1 MSRPPPSDRSGSPG
15 SVAGVPPLGGDG
27 PPSAGSSDALVRE
40 HALLKTLVRT
50 LPDLVWLKDPDG
62 VYLACNPRFERFF
75 GAREADIIGRTD
87 YDFVHWSLADF
98 FRRNDLAAIHAGRA
112 VSNEEELV
120 FADDGHRE
128 WVETLKT
135 PMLDATGQLLGVLG
149 VARNISDTKRTAASL
164 RRSNRALQTLGQ
176 CSQVLARASEESSLL
191 HQVCRVLVEFGAYR
205 SAWVGYREFNEQS
218 SVSLVAGFGVAMDY
232 VRGLQLSW
240 ADTDAG
246 RGPTGRAIRTGS
258 PVQCRHILSDPEFER
273 WREPALKAGYQSSC
287 ALPLIGLDGECF
299 GALNV
304 YSPDEDAFDAT
315 EVQLLSDLASD
326 LSFGIRGLRDRAGRE
341 EATRSQLEA
350 ERQLG
355 HLLEASPTI
364 FYALTLAQD
373 GRSEPIIVS
382 DNMTRILGYSADE
395 VLAPGWWRNGIHP
408 DDRQATLEGIRE
420 VLQRGQVALE
430 YRFACRDGR
439 YIWLRDE
446 LRVGRPAADGHLELV
461 GSWTEVSDRK
471 WVELALATQRQVLEM
486 VASGAALSATL
497 ERLVAG
503 VEAQLPG
510 VRASVQLLDEDG
522 RHLRTGA
529 APSLPDDYNRI
540 IDGVAI
546 GEAVGSC
553 GTAAFRGDK
562 VIVGD
567 IATDP
572 LWADYRDLAARFNL
586 KACWST
592 PILSRSGQVLGTF
605 ALYPDEASLPQATH
619 LEQVELATDVAA
631 IAIIRHR
638 EESAMRASEARFRQ
652 LFEVAPMP
660 LVLINAAGGVVDL
673 NRSFVQTFGYT
684 LDDLPDL
691 DAWWRKAFPALEA
704 RAQAQDVWRAAVMLG
719 QGGGRTNDPVE
730 LRITCRDGQLRTL
743 MVAGANVGD
752 GFLWTFFDITDMRE
766 LDAQLQRY
774 RHHLEDLVAERT
786 TQLAEA
792 TQRAEAASQAKSAF
806 LANMSHEIRTP
817 MNAILGLARLL
828 ERSGVDPV
836 QQDRLTKIRS
846 AGSHLLSII
855 NDILDISK
863 IEAGKL
869 SLEAMDFSPVAL
881 FNQAQSLIHDRLS
894 AKALAFRVD
903 AEGLPP
909 VLRGD
914 VTRLR
919 QALLNYLGNA
929 VKFTE
934 HGSVAL
940 RARVLEDEGTALLVR
955 FEVIDT
961 GIGIAP
967 EQLPRLFQSFEQ
979 ADASTTRKYGGTG
992 LGLALTRHLASLM
1005 GGDAG
1010 VESELGQGSTFWFT
1024 AKLQQRPGVVLP
1036 VPAEEP
1042 AVETAAA
1049 VARRVAGRRLLL
1061 VEDNPLNQEVAMDM
1075 LGDLGLSIDR
1085 AENGQDAVAL
1095 AMQYDYDLILMDMQM
1110 PLMDGLEA
1118 TRQIRGLPAGSRVV
1132 VVAMT
1137 ANAFEEDREAC
1148 MSAGMNDFLPKPVEP
1163 EALYRILLKWLVAD
1177 AGIVPGA
1184 TPVKGSSAALDAI
1197 AGLDVGQGLRM
1208 VRGKWPTYLRL
1219 LRLFA
1224 DTHAE
1229 LPMQLEAASARAD
1242 RAELERL
1249 SHSLKG
1255 SAGNVGAIRLSLL
1268 AAEVCQA
1275 IRGEEEAEALTPRVA
1290 CLSEALRVFL
1300 EQLHSCLGP
1309 TTGKEPA

>member
-1 MSRPPPSDRSGSPG
+1 MPCPPPSDRSGSPG
-15 SVAGVPPLGGDG
+15 SVAGVPLRGRDETPGQGAEGG
-27 PPSAGSSDALVRE
+27 LERE
-40 HALLKTLVRT
+40 LAFLKILVRT

-75 GAREADIIGRTD
+75 GAREADVIGRTD

-128 WVETLKT
+128 WVETIKT
-135 PMLDATGQLLGVLG
+135 PMFDAGGQLLGVLG
-149 VARNISDTKRTAASL
+149 VARNISDTKRTEASL

-176 CSQVLARASEESSLL
+176 CSQVLARATEEASLL
-191 HQVCRVLVEFGAYR
+191 HQICRVLVEFGAYR
-205 SAWVGYREFNEQS
+205 TAWVGYRELDEPC
-218 SVSLVAGFGVAMDY
+218 SVSLTAGFGAGMDY
-232 VRGLQLSW
+232 VRGLRLSW
-240 ADTDAG
+240 ADDEGG
-246 RGPTGRAIRTGS
+246 RGPTGRAIRSGL
-258 PVQCRHILSDPEFER
+258 PVCCRHILTDPEFER
-273 WREPALKAGYQSSC
+273 WREPALRAGYRSSC
-287 ALPLIGLDGECF
+287 ALPLLGLDGQCF

-304 YSPDEDAFDAT
+304 YSPDEDAFD
-315 EVQLLSDLASD
+315 EVELQLLRDLANDVS
-326 LSFGIRGLRDRAGRE
+326 LGVRGLRDRSGRE
-341 EATRSQLEA
+341 EAQRSQLEA
-350 ERQLG
+350 ERQLS

-364 FYALTLAQD
+364 FYALSLRHD
-373 GRSEPIIVS
+373 GHSKPIIVS
-382 DNMTRILGYSADE
+382 DNMTRILGYSLPE
-395 VLAPGWWRNGIHP
+395 VLVPGWWRNGIHP
-408 DDRQATLEGIRE
+408 DDREATLQGIRD

-446 LRVGRPAADGHLELV
+446 LRMGRPGPDGYLELV

-471 WVELALATQRQVLEM
+471 GVEMALATQRQVLEM
-486 VASGAALSATL
+486 VASGASLSDTL
-497 ERLVAG
+497 KRLVSG
-503 VEAQLPG
+503 VEAQLPD
-510 VRASVQLLDEDG
+510 VRASVLLLDEDG

-553 GTAAFRGDK
+553 GTAAFRGEK

-572 LWADYRDLAARFNL
+572 LWADYRELAARFNL

-592 PILSRSGQVLGTF
+592 PILSRSGRVLGTF
-605 ALYPDEASLPQATH
+605 ALYPYSASLPQPEH
-619 LEQVELATDVAA
+619 LEQVSLATDVAA
-631 IAIIRHR
+631 IAITRHR

-660 LVLINAAGGVVDL
+660 LVLISAVGGVVDL

-684 LDDLPDL
+684 LDDLPDM
-691 DAWWRKAFPALEA
+691 DAWWQKAFPVPEA
-704 RAQAQDVWRAAVMLG
+704 RAQAQNAWRAVVIFN
-719 QGGGRTNDPVE
+719 QEEGRANDPVE
-730 LRITCRDGQLRTL
+730 LRITCRDGQVRTL

-752 GFLWTFFDITDMRE
+752 AFLWTFFDITEMRE
-766 LDAQLQRY
+766 LDTQLQRY

-792 TQRAEAASQAKSAF
+792 TQRAELASQAKSAF

-828 ERSGVDPV
+828 ERSGVDPL
-836 QQDRLTKIRS
+836 QQDRLAKIRS

-869 SLEAMDFSPVAL
+869 SLETMDFSPIAL

-894 AKALAFRVD
+894 AKSLAFRVD

-940 RARVLEDEGTALLVR
+940 RARVLEDDGDELLVR

-961 GIGIAP
+961 GIGIAA

-979 ADASTTRKYGGTG
+979 ADTSTTRKYGGTG
-992 LGLALTRHLASLM
+992 LGLALTRHLAGLM

-1024 AKLQQRPGVVLP
+1024 ARLQQRPGVVLP
-1036 VPAEEP
+1036 APAEEP

-1049 VARRVAGRRLLL
+1049 LTRRVAGRRLLL

-1075 LGDLGLSIDR
+1075 LGDLGLLIDR

-1095 AMQYDYDLILMDMQM
+1095 AAGHDYDLILMDMQM

-1118 TRQIRGLPAGSRVV
+1118 TRQIRALPGGRRVV

-1163 EALYRILLKWLVAD
+1163 EALYRILLKWLV
-1177 AGIVPGA
+1177 PGGGA
-1184 TPVKGSSAALDAI
+1184 LPGSLPVEGSSAALEAI
-1197 AGLDVGQGLRM
+1197 PGLDVEQGLRM

-1224 DTHAE
+1224 DTHAD
-1229 LPMQLEAASARAD
+1229 LPDRLEAARARGD
-1242 RAELERL
+1242 RVELERL

-1255 SAGNVGAIRLSLL
+1255 AAGNVGASVLSVL

-1275 IRGEEEAEALTPRVA
+1275 VRDEVGAAVLDRHVAGLREAMA
-1290 CLSEALRVFL
+1290 VFQVNL
-1300 EQLHSCLGP
+1300 ASRLGP
-1309 TTGKEPA
+1309 AGKELA

>member
-15 SVAGVPPLGGDG
+15 SVAGVPLRGT
-27 PPSAGSSDALVRE
+27 AGAPAVDHGEALARE

-75 GAREADIIGRTD
+75 GAREADIVGRTD

-135 PMLDATGQLLGVLG
+135 PMFDASGQLLGVLG
-149 VARNISDTKRTAASL
+149 VARNISDTKRTEASL

-176 CSQVLARASEESSLL
+176 CSQVLTRANEEASLL
-191 HQVCRVLVEFGAYR
+191 HQICRVLVEFGAYR
-205 SAWVGYREFNEQS
+205 TAWVGYRELNEQR
-218 SVSLVAGFGVAMDY
+218 SVSLIAGYGVGMDY

-240 ADTDAG
+240 ADNEAG
-246 RGPTGRAIRTGS
+246 RGPTGRAIRSGR
-258 PVQCRHILSDPEFER
+258 PVRCRYILTDPEFER
-273 WREPALKAGYQSSC
+273 WREPALRAGYQSSC
-287 ALPLIGLDGECF
+287 ALPLIGPDGQCF

-304 YSPDEDAFDAT
+304 YSSDEDAFD
-315 EVQLLSDLASD
+315 EVELQLLTDLAND
-326 LSFGIRGLRDRAGRE
+326 VSFGIRGLRDRTGRE
-341 EATRSQLEA
+341 EAQRSQLEA
-350 ERQLG
+350 ERQLS

-364 FYALTLAQD
+364 FYALTLRQD
-373 GRSEPIIVS
+373 GQSKPIIVS
-382 DNMTRILGYSADE
+382 DNMTRILGYSTQE
-395 VLAPGWWRNGIHP
+395 VLVPGWWRNGIHP
-408 DDRQATLEGIRE
+408 DDRQATLQGIRE

-430 YRFACRDGR
+430 YRFACRDGH

-446 LRVGRPAADGHLELV
+446 LRVGRPGPDGHLELV

-471 WVELALATQRQVLEM
+471 GVELALATQRQVLEM
-486 VASGAALSATL
+486 VASGASLSDTL
-497 ERLVAG
+497 ERLVSG
-503 VEAQLPG
+503 VEAQLPD
-510 VRASVQLLDEDG
+510 VRASVLLLDEDG
-522 RHLRTGA
+522 RHLRSGA

-553 GTAAFRGDK
+553 GTAAFRGEK

-572 LWADYRDLAARFNL
+572 LWADYRGLAARFGL

-605 ALYPDEASLPQATH
+605 ALYPHTASLPQPGH
-619 LEQVELATDVAA
+619 LEQVALATDVAA
-631 IAIIRHR
+631 IAITRHR

-660 LVLINAAGGVVDL
+660 LVLINAVGGVVDL

-684 LDDLPDL
+684 LHDLPDM
-691 DAWWRKAFPALEA
+691 DAWWQKAFPALEA
-704 RAQAQDVWRAAVMLG
+704 RAQAQDAWRAVVMFG
-719 QGGGRTNDPVE
+719 QEDGQTNDPVE
-730 LRITCRDGQLRTL
+730 LRITCKDGQLRTL
-743 MVAGANVGD
+743 MVAGAKVGD
-752 GFLWTFFDITDMRE
+752 GLLWTFFDITEMRE

-774 RHHLEDLVAERT
+774 RHHLEELVAERT

-792 TQRAEAASQAKSAF
+792 TQRAESASQAKSAF

-836 QQDRLTKIRS
+836 QQDRLAKIRS

-869 SLEAMDFSPVAL
+869 NLETMDFSPIAL

-894 AKALAFRVD
+894 AKSLAFRVD

-940 RARVLEDEGTALLVR
+940 RARVLEDDGSELLVR

-961 GIGIAP
+961 GIGIAA

-979 ADASTTRKYGGTG
+979 ADTSTTRKYGGTG

-1010 VESELGQGSTFWFT
+1010 VESEFGHGSTFWFT
-1024 AKLQQRPGVVLP
+1024 ARLQQRPGVVLP

-1042 AVETAAA
+1042 AIETATAL
-1049 VARRVAGRRLLL
+1049 ARRVAGRRLLL
-1061 VEDNPLNQEVAMDM
+1061 VEDNLLNQEVAMDM
-1075 LGDLGLSIDR
+1075 LGDLGLSIER

-1095 AMQYDYDLILMDMQM
+1095 AASHDYDLILMDMQM

-1118 TRQIRGLPAGSRVV
+1118 TRQIRALPGGSRVV

-1163 EALYRILLKWLVAD
+1163 EALYRILLKWLVPD
-1177 AGIVPGA
+1177 AGSMPGGE
-1184 TPVKGSSAALDAI
+1184 PVRGSSAALASI
-1197 AGLDVGQGLRM
+1197 SGLDVEQGLRM

-1224 DTHAE
+1224 DTHAD
-1229 LPMQLEAASARAD
+1229 LPKRLEAACTRGD
-1242 RAELERL
+1242 RVELERL

-1255 SAGNVGAIRLSLL
+1255 SAGNVGARDLSML
-1268 AAEVCQA
+1268 AAGVCQA
-1275 IRGEEEAEALTPRVA
+1275 VRAEVDAEELTRRLGH
-1290 CLSEALRVFL
+1290 LSEALMVFL
-1300 EQLHSCLGP
+1300 EQLESRLGP
-1309 TTGKEPA
+1309 SGKEVA